1 MHQRMTAATSALLI
15 LGLASATPAPATPSI
30 CATAQSDD
38 TMEAAGRFS
47 INLLAGWFNVTNKS
61 LLSIAPVGAL
71 LSVSP
76 PVDINSSDTQ
86 FAVRADDFENWL
98 GDDWQP

>member
-1 MHQRMTAATSALLI
+1 
-15 LGLASATPAPATPSI
+15 
-30 CATAQSDD
+30 
-38 TMEAAGRFS
+38 MEAAGRFS

-61 LLSIAPVGAL
+61 LLSIAPVGGL
-71 LSVSP
+71 LSVSSSVSP